1 MNNNHLHYFTD
12 EEKAELLSNPF
23 TAYVTDTRVRFTLAF
38 KKFLLKELDKPGMTL
53 RQAFRNAGYRD
64 ELLSPR
70 VRELA
75 ARRFREEA
83 ASPQGLKEPAPHKEN
98 QSDKKHQQTQIREME
113 LRIRKLEQ
121 QIEFLKKSR
130 HLREHGT
137 MPPDSII

>member
-53 RQAFRNAGYRD
+53 RQAFRNAGYR
-64 ELLSPR
+64 
-70 VRELA
+70 
-75 ARRFREEA
+75 EEA
-83 ASPQGLKEPAPHKEN
+83 ASPQGLQEPAPCKESH
-98 QSDKKHQQTQIREME
+98 SDKKHHQTQIREME

-121 QIEFLKKSR
+121 QVEFLKKSR
-130 HLREHGT
+130 HLRDHGT
-137 MPPDSII
+137 LPPDSII

>member
-64 ELLSPR
+64 DLFTPK
-70 VRELA
+70 VRESA

-83 ASPQGLKEPAPHKEN
+83 ASPQGLQEPAPCKESH
-98 QSDKKHQQTQIREME
+98 SDKKHHQTQIWEME

-121 QIEFLKKSR
+121 QVEFLNKSR
-130 HLREHGT
+130 HLRDHGT